1 MLEFNQGFVFLLELL
16 RIFVGFASYFCWF
29 SLIYLR
35 IFVGIGCRKHII
47 LRASPLLY
55 NRIFL

>member
-16 RIFVGFASYFCWF
+16 RTFVGLASYFCWI
-29 SLIYLR
+29 SLFCLR
-35 IFVGIGCRKHII
+35 IFVGIGCRKHIVF
-47 LRASPLLY
+47 RASPLLY